1 MVTIVHVNDRTVRT
15 AAPAGST
22 LLDLLRE
29 GCDLTATKP
38 GCRTGDCGACMV
50 LVGSRSP
57 DQSEPVYELHNSC
70 LTTVAMVAGCH
81 VITAEGLS
89 GAELGPVQRALIDS
103 GGVQCGFCTPGFVVA
118 LTWALMSGTDP
129 RRAAAGNLCRCT
141 GYTGIRRACDL
152 LAGPGPIPL
161 DALLA
166 EPVLRVARALPPIEP
181 EPFDGHPN
189 RWLAGATDEIPEHR
203 HATAPHR
210 RPTLLRRVPELRR
223 ITECPGGVELGSAV
237 TAAQV
242 QASELV
248 AARWPTLPDHLEQF
262 GSPAV
267 RASATLGGNLVHAS
281 PTADLALPLL
291 AMGASVV
298 LSGPGG
304 RREVPLERFFLAYR
318 RVDLRRGEVLLAV
331 RIPDPPAGSRLHLE
345 KVAKR
350 RFDDIASASIAV
362 RLDVADAALVD
373 LRIAA
378 GGVAP
383 IPLLLTRTA
392 DALRGTTPDAPVI
405 RRAVAVLADEVTPI
419 DDVRGSA
426 AYKRA
431 LLGHLLIAALT
442 EGNPHLAAEVLDLP
456 VPPVPPGPPGRPAL
470 AAPSPAPNPRRLWG
484 HERRQHRPPDPRDR
498 PVHRRPPPSG
508 WGPARD
514 GRSLPAR
521 PCLVHPARHRGCLG
535 PFRGPGRAHR
545 RRHPGSQPDQ
555 HVGP

>member
-1 MVTIVHVNDRTVRT
+1 MVTIVHVNDRTVRSS
-15 AAPAGST
+15 APAGST
-22 LLDLLRE
+22 LIDLLRE

-38 GCRTGDCGACMV
+38 GCRTGDCGTCMV
-50 LVGSRSP
+50 LVGTRSP
-57 DQSEPVYELHNSC
+57 DRSEPVYELHNAC

-89 GAELGPVQRALIDS
+89 GDELGPVQRALIDS

-152 LAGPGPIPL
+152 LAVGPGPIPL

-166 EPVLRVARALPPIEP
+166 EPVLQVAMALPPIEP

-210 RPTLLRRVPELRR
+210 RPTLLRRVPELCR
-223 ITECPGGVELGSAV
+223 ITEIPGGVELGSAV
-237 TAAQV
+237 TAAEV
-242 QASELV
+242 QGSPLIAV
-248 AARWPTLPDHLEQF
+248 RWPAVPDHLEQF

-298 LSGPGG
+298 LSGPAG
-304 RREVPLERFFLAYR
+304 RREVPLKRFFLAHR
-318 RVDLRRGEVLLAV
+318 TVDLRRGEVLLSV
-331 RIPDPPAGSRLHLE
+331 RIPDPPPGSRLHLE

-362 RLDVADAALVD
+362 RLDVGPAGALVD

-392 DALRGTTPDAPVI
+392 DALRGTSPDAQVI

-431 LLGHLLIAALT
+431 LLGHLLVAALT
-442 EGNPHLAAEVLDLP
+442 EGNPRLAAAVLERSRPPIAPGPSGPPDRP
-456 VPPVPPGPPGRPAL
+456 GPPVPPGQSTSIPSAQPATTG
-470 AAPSPAPNPRRLWG
+470 AAS
-484 HERRQHRPPDPRDR
+484 
-498 PVHRRPPPSG
+498 
-508 WGPARD
+508 
-514 GRSLPAR
+514 
-521 PCLVHPARHRGCLG
+521 
-535 PFRGPGRAHR
+535 
-545 RRHPGSQPDQ
+545 
-555 HVGP
+555 

>member
-1 MVTIVHVNDRTVRT
+1 VVTIVHVNDRTVRT

-38 GCRTGDCGACMV
+38 GCRTGDCGACVV

-57 DQSEPVYELHNSC
+57 GDPEPVYELHNSC

-89 GAELGPVQRALIDS
+89 SDQLGPVQRALIDS

-152 LAGPGPIPL
+152 LAARPGPIPL

-166 EPVLRVARALPPIEP
+166 EPVLRVARALPPILP

-298 LSGPGG
+298 LSGPDG

-362 RLDVADAALVD
+362 RLDVADDALVD

-392 DALRGTTPDAPVI
+392 DALRGTTPDARVI
-405 RRAVAVLADEVTPI
+405 RRAVAVLAQEVMPI

-442 EGNPHLAAEVLDLP
+442 EGNPHLAADVLDLP
-456 VPPVPPGPPGRPAL
+456 VPPGPLGPPG
-470 AAPSPAPNPRRLWG
+470 
-484 HERRQHRPPDPRDR
+484 
-498 PVHRRPPPSG
+498 
-508 WGPARD
+508 AR
-514 GRSLPAR
+514 RSLPGA
-521 PCLVHPARHRGCLG
+521 HPETVVA
-535 PFRGPGRAHR
+535 P
-545 RRHPGSQPDQ
+545 
-555 HVGP
+555 

>member
-1 MVTIVHVNDRTVRT
+1 VVTVVHINDRVVRT
-15 AAPAGST
+15 AAPVGST

-29 GCDLTATKP
+29 QCALTATKP

-57 DQSEPVYELHNSC
+57 GDCEPTYEVHNSC

-81 VITAEGLS
+81 VVTAEGLADS
-89 GAELGPVQRALIDS
+89 QLGPVQRALIDS
-103 GGVQCGFCTPGFVVA
+103 GGVQCGFCTPGLVVA
-118 LTWALMSGTDP
+118 LTWALISGSDP
-129 RRAAAGNLCRCT
+129 ARAAAGNLCRCT

-152 LAGPGPIPL
+152 LAGEPGPVPL
-161 DALLA
+161 DRLLPA
-166 EPVLRVARALPPIEP
+166 PVLHVARALPALEP
-181 EPFDGHPN
+181 EPFDGHPH

-203 HATAPHR
+203 HATAAHR
-210 RPTLLRRVPELRR
+210 RPTLLRRVPQLCR
-223 ITECPGGVELGSAV
+223 ITTYPGGVELGAAV

-242 QASELV
+242 QVSEPI
-248 AARWPTLPDHLEQF
+248 AARWPGLPDHLEQF

-298 LSGPGG
+298 LSGPDGH
-304 RREVPLERFFLAYR
+304 REVPLERFFLAYR
-318 RVDLRRGEVLLAV
+318 AVDLRRGEVLVAV
-331 RIPDPPAGSRLHLE
+331 RIPDPAPGSRLHLE

-362 RLDVADAALVD
+362 QLVADPAGVLSD

-383 IPLLLTRTA
+383 IPLLLTGTA
-392 DALRGTTPDAPVI
+392 DALRGTRPEARTI
-405 RRAVAVLADEVTPI
+405 RRALAVLAAEVTPI

-431 LLGHLLIAALT
+431 LLGNLLVAALT
-442 EGNPHLAAEVLDLP
+442 DGRPDLAAEVLDLP
-456 VPPVPPGPPGRPAL
+456 GPLGRSRTSPDAPPVPTGGVR
-470 AAPSPAPNPRRLWG
+470 
-484 HERRQHRPPDPRDR
+484 
-498 PVHRRPPPSG
+498 
-508 WGPARD
+508 
-514 GRSLPAR
+514 
-521 PCLVHPARHRGCLG
+521 
-535 PFRGPGRAHR
+535 
-545 RRHPGSQPDQ
+545 
-555 HVGP
+555 

>member
-1 MVTIVHVNDRTVRT
+1 MVAITVHVNDRIVR
-15 AAPAGST
+15 ASVPAGST
-22 LLDLLRE
+22 LLDLLRD
-29 GCDLTATKP
+29 GRDLTATKP

-50 LVGSRSP
+50 LVGSHSP
-57 DQSEPVYELHNSC
+57 DDPDPAYELHNSC

-81 VITAEGLS
+81 VVTAEGLS
-89 GAELGPVQRALIDS
+89 GDDLGPVQRALVEA

-129 RRAAAGNLCRCT
+129 RRAATGNLCRCT
-141 GYTGIRRACDL
+141 GYVGIRRACDL
-152 LAGPGPIPL
+152 LAAEPGPFPL
-161 DALLA
+161 DSLLPA
-166 EPVLRVARALPPIEP
+166 PVLRVARALPPLEP
-181 EPFDGHPN
+181 EPFDGHPA

-203 HATAPHR
+203 HATSTHR

-223 ITECPGGVELGSAV
+223 ITTIPGGVELGSAV
-237 TAAQV
+237 TVAQV
-242 QASELV
+242 QDSELI
-248 AARWPTLPDHLEQF
+248 AARWPALADHLEQF

-298 LSGPGG
+298 LSGPAGH
-304 RREVPLERFFLAYR
+304 REAPLERFFLAYR

-331 RIPDPPAGSRLHLE
+331 RIPDPPPGSRLHLE

-350 RFDDIASASIAV
+350 RCDDIASASLAV
-362 RLDVADAALVD
+362 RLDGDPAGVLRD

-392 DALRGTTPDAPVI
+392 AAVRGARPDAAVI
-405 RRAVAVLADEVTPI
+405 GGAMAVLADEVTPI

-431 LLGHLLIAALT
+431 LLGHLLVAALT
-442 EGNPHLAAEVLDLP
+442 AHRPDLASEVLGLRGQPRTSPDAQLAP
-456 VPPVPPGPPGRPAL
+456 TRPA
-470 AAPSPAPNPRRLWG
+470 R
-484 HERRQHRPPDPRDR
+484 
-498 PVHRRPPPSG
+498 
-508 WGPARD
+508 
-514 GRSLPAR
+514 
-521 PCLVHPARHRGCLG
+521 
-535 PFRGPGRAHR
+535 
-545 RRHPGSQPDQ
+545 
-555 HVGP
+555 

>member
-1 MVTIVHVNDRTVRT
+1 VDTVVWINDHVVHASVPV
-15 AAPAGST
+15 GST

-29 GCDLTATKP
+29 HCDLTGTKP

-50 LVGSRSP
+50 LVGARSEGFA
-57 DQSEPVYELHNSC
+57 DPVYEVHNSC

-81 VITAEGLS
+81 VITAEGLAD
-89 GAELGPVQRALIDS
+89 GELGPAQRALIDA
-103 GGVQCGFCTPGFVVA
+103 GGVQCGFCTPGLAVA

-141 GYTGIRRACDL
+141 GYAGIARACDH
-152 LAGPGPIPL
+152 LAAAPGQVRL
-161 DALLA
+161 DALLP
-166 EPVLRVARALPPIEP
+166 EPVLRVARTLAPLDP
-181 EPFDGHPN
+181 EPFDGHPR
-189 RWLAGATDEIPEHR
+189 RWIAGATDEIPEHR

-223 ITECPGGVELGSAV
+223 ITEIPGGVELGSAV
-237 TAAQV
+237 TAAEV
-242 QASELV
+242 QASPLIAE
-248 AARWPTLPDHLEQF
+248 RWPPLPDHLEQF

-298 LSGPGG
+298 VSGAGG
-304 RREVPLERFFLAYR
+304 HREVPLERFFLAYR
-318 RVDLRRGEVLLAV
+318 TVDLRHGEVLVAV
-331 RIPDPPAGSRLHLE
+331 RIPDPPPGSRLHLE

-362 RLDVADAALVD
+362 RLDLDPSGTVSD

-392 DALRGTTPDAPVI
+392 DVLRGSRPDGEVM
-405 RRAVAVLADEVTPI
+405 RRALAVLADEVAPI

-426 AYKRA
+426 AYKRR
-431 LLGHLLIAALT
+431 LLGHLLVAALA
-442 EGNPHLAAEVLDLP
+442 GDDHHLAAQALDLT
-456 VPPVPPGPPGRPAL
+456 GPS
-470 AAPSPAPNPRRLWG
+470 AATGARR
-484 HERRQHRPPDPRDR
+484 
-498 PVHRRPPPSG
+498 
-508 WGPARD
+508 
-514 GRSLPAR
+514 
-521 PCLVHPARHRGCLG
+521 
-535 PFRGPGRAHR
+535 
-545 RRHPGSQPDQ
+545 
-555 HVGP
+555 

>member
-1 MVTIVHVNDRTVRT
+1 VVTVVHINDRVVRT
-15 AAPAGST
+15 AAPVGST

-29 GCDLTATKP
+29 ECDLTASKP

-50 LVGSRSP
+50 LVGSRSTDARDP
-57 DQSEPVYELHNSC
+57 SYELHNSC

-81 VITAEGLS
+81 VVTAEGLV
-89 GAELGPVQRALIDS
+89 GVGLGPVQRALVDS

-118 LTWALMSGTDP
+118 LTWALMTGTDP
-129 RRAAAGNLCRCT
+129 HRAAAGNLCRCT
-141 GYTGIRRACDL
+141 GYAGIRRACTDL
-152 LAGPGPIPL
+152 AASTRPVALDELLPGP
-161 DALLA
+161 
-166 EPVLRVARALPPIEP
+166 VLQVARALPALEP
-181 EPFDGHPN
+181 EPFDGHPH

-203 HATAPHR
+203 HATAAHR
-210 RPTLLRRVPELRR
+210 RPTLLRRVPELCR
-223 ITECPGGVELGSAV
+223 ISAYDGGIELGSAV

-242 QASELV
+242 QGDELV
-248 AARWPTLPDHLEQF
+248 AARWPALPEHLEQF

-304 RREVPLERFFLAYR
+304 HRQVPLESFFLAYR
-318 RVDLRRGEVLLAV
+318 TVDLRRGEVLVAV
-331 RIPDPPAGSRLHLE
+331 RIPDPAPGARLHLE

-362 RLDVADAALVD
+362 QLVADPAGVLSD

-392 DALRGTTPDAPVI
+392 EVLRGTRPDVRTI
-405 RRAVAVLADEVTPI
+405 RRALAALAAEVTPI

-431 LLGHLLIAALT
+431 LLGHLLVAALT
-442 EGNPHLAAEVLDLP
+442 DGRPDLAAEVLVLT
-456 VPPVPPGPPGRPAL
+456 GPPGRSR
-470 AAPSPAPNPRRLWG
+470 PSLDT
-484 HERRQHRPPDPRDR
+484 PPVPTGADR
-498 PVHRRPPPSG
+498 
-508 WGPARD
+508 
-514 GRSLPAR
+514 
-521 PCLVHPARHRGCLG
+521 
-535 PFRGPGRAHR
+535 
-545 RRHPGSQPDQ
+545 
-555 HVGP
+555 